1 MNMRPIVLAVVIVGC
16 TVLGWI
22 IGKQTLLRVDESNL
36 NLETGSNNDSVN
48 SQRKITVNK
57 DKAIFTTRNRKLI
70 TKAQPT
76 MQATTQN
83 IQQTMRNVVPAMG
96 KKSLKVYSR
105 DLNNWN
111 LDKNVCKTN
120 QNFRELG

>member
-1 MNMRPIVLAVVIVGC
+1 
-16 TVLGWI
+16 
-22 IGKQTLLRVDESNL
+22 
-36 NLETGSNNDSVN
+36 
-48 SQRKITVNK
+48 
-57 DKAIFTTRNRKLI
+57 
-70 TKAQPT
+70 

-111 LDKNVCKTN
+111 LDNNVCKTN
-120 QNFRELG
+120 QKFQRAWLKTTIGNTPIYIHNPNDDIWISKNLFTNGHPTMTTARIIGRIFISTLY